1 MTWRKRL
8 FDLFFAG
15 LLVFILGPVILLL
28 CVYVLLKQGRPLF
41 YVAKRMKTPDQ
52 EFGLWKFRT
61 MSVVSTDAGVS
72 GGDKESRITPVGA
85 WLRAKRMD
93 EFPQL
98 WNVLRGDL
106 SLVGPRPPLKEYVDR
121 FPDIYSKVLKSRPG
135 VTGLAHDL
143 LSQTRRQTA
152 VTVHHTRA
160 NR

>member
-61 MSVVSTDAGVS
+61 MSVVSTDAG
-72 GGDKESRITPVGA
+72 GVG
-85 WLRAKRMD
+85 
-93 EFPQL
+93 
-98 WNVLRGDL
+98 RGQ
-106 SLVGPRPPLKEYVDR
+106 GK
-121 FPDIYSKVLKSRPG
+121 PDYAGRG
-135 VTGLAHDL
+135 MAA
-143 LSQTRRQTA
+143 RQA
-152 VTVHHTRA
+152 DG
-160 NR
+160 